1 MNWKHGT
8 AILGLLLLI
17 GVLATSPGSAEEADF
32 ETATVHLSPDCGC
45 CIQHA
50 QYLERAG
57 VEVEVIEH
65 SNAELDQLW
74 NEKEVPDDYRACH
87 LTELGDEG
95 ADVKGHVPVDV
106 FNQVVEEQPETDVI
120 TLPGMPQGSP
130 GMPGTQSEEWM
141 FYNVKDGEV
150 TGEYTTR

>member
-1 MNWKHGT
+1 MNWKHG
-8 AILGLLLLI
+8 AAALILLMVI
-17 GVLATSPGSAEEADF
+17 GIFATSSSSAEEADF

-57 VEVEVIEH
+57 VDVEVIEH
-65 SNAELDQLW
+65 SNIELNQLW
-74 NEKEVPDDYRACH
+74 DEKEVLDDYRSCH

-95 ADVKGHVPVDV
+95 PDVKGHVPVDV

-130 GMPGTQSEEWM
+130 GMPGTQSQEWT
-141 FYNVKDGEV
+141 FYNIQDGEV